1 MLAAAK
7 YIGAG
12 VACSGLIGAG
22 AGIGVVFGSL
32 ILATARN
39 PQLRGQLFSY
49 AILGFLRLRYIYGYA
64 TISPTTDGK
73 ELHNSR
79 CRLNAHGLFG
89 QVLSNEVRVEVPMN
103 NFYHWVVGETKCS
116 KDIITILSIAKVKY
130 WFKIRSWIICVQQY
144 KTHIRSY
151 MREVFDWILTYITD
165 LSYSSYTDTYF
176 IISKIMISFNL
187 MIISHKYQT
196 GNLGKSMDFILI
208 EQ

>member
-49 AILGFLRLRYIYGYA
+49 AILGFLRLKNIYSYA
-64 TISPTTDGK
+64 SISPTTDRPK
-73 ELHNSR
+73 SHNSR
-79 CRLNAHGLFG
+79 CRLNAHGLSG
-89 QVLSNEVRVEVPMN
+89 QVLSNEIEVEVPVN
-103 NFYHWVVGETKCS
+103 NFYYRVVGETKCS
-116 KDIITILSIAKVKY
+116 KDIITIKSIAKVKY
-130 WFKIRSWIICVQQY
+130 WFKLRSWIICTQQ
-144 KTHIRSY
+144 H
-151 MREVFDWILTYITD
+151 LTYIRSNTKEVFNRILKYTTD
-165 LSYSSYTDTYF
+165 LFNFPYTDTYF
-176 IISKIMISFNL
+176 IISKIIISLNF
-187 MIISHKYQT
+187 MIISYKYQT
-196 GNLGKSMDFILI
+196 GNPGKSMESIFI